1 MREFRIVWCC
11 LAVAVVVGLGLAAC
25 EAATGTPKP
34 EQPKTMEPAPGLD
47 PEQAAAV
54 LALSDRIEDVLEL
67 SLNALMGPTAQ
78 QEGLEALEVLTAL
91 DPEAVQPSIEGCA
104 PMPEGADID
113 EDGYPAMKETLTI
126 NCSFA
131 LPPFMFELTGDL
143 VLLDGDDTDPV
154 SGFESMLNYRLTMTD
169 EDGTVT
175 ATGERD
181 LQVSKA
187 ADGNRYALVYAGR
200 DVIDGLW
207 DIRLTYTGTLKG
219 TFASGM
225 LAIKGGT
232 FVLAPAPVAG
242 QDQLAPPGASWS
254 VQAARL
260 DYDMANC
267 ETVLTGGQVNLTN
280 DADAVIGISY
290 EGCGVRSVTY
300 NGEPLPPA
308 PA

>member
-1 MREFRIVWCC
+1 MRESRIVWCC

-25 EAATGTPKP
+25 ENATGTPKP
-34 EQPKTMEPAPGLD
+34 EQPKTMEPAPGLA

-54 LALSDRIEDVLEL
+54 LALSDQVEDVLES
-67 SLNALMGPTAQ
+67 SLNAFMGPPTPQ
-78 QEGLEALEVLTAL
+78 QEGLEALEVLAAL
-91 DPEAVQPSIEGCA
+91 DPEAVQPSVEGCA

-143 VLLDGDDTDPV
+143 VLLDGDDTDPA

-175 ATGERD
+175 ATGKRD

-187 ADGNRYALVYAGR
+187 ADGNGYALAYAGR

-207 DIRLTYTGTLKG
+207 DIKLTYTGTLKG

-225 LAIKGGT
+225 LAIDSGT
-232 FVLAPAPVAG
+232 FVLAPTPVAG
-242 QDQLAPPGASWS
+242 QDQLAPGGASLT

-260 DYDMANC
+260 DYDTANC

-290 EGCGVRSVTY
+290 EGCGARSVTY

-308 PA
+308 